1 MCIQCMYT
9 AMASTAAASG
19 ARSWLQTR
27 RYHWL
32 SPERMRRITIG
43 LVAAALIASAT
54 LISGSG

>member
-1 MCIQCMYT
+1 MYT

-19 ARSWLQTR
+19 ARSWLHTR
-27 RYHWL
+27 RYRWL
-32 SPERMRRITIG
+32 TPLRMRRITAG

>member
-27 RYHWL
+27 RYSWL
-32 SPERMRRITIG
+32 TPQRLHRITVG
-43 LVAAALIASAT
+43 LVTAALIASAT

>member
-1 MCIQCMYT
+1 MYT

-27 RYHWL
+27 RYSWL
-32 SPERMRRITIG
+32 TAQRLHRITVG
-43 LVAAALIASAT
+43 LVTAALIASAT

>member
-9 AMASTAAASG
+9 AMASTAVATG
-19 ARSWLQTR
+19 TRSWLHSR
-27 RYHWL
+27 RFSWL
-32 SPERMRRITIG
+32 SPQRLRRITIA

>member
-1 MCIQCMYT
+1 MCVQCMYT

-27 RYHWL
+27 RYSWL
-32 SPERMRRITIG
+32 TAQRLHRITIG

>member
-1 MCIQCMYT
+1 MCMQCMFT
-9 AMASTAAASG
+9 AMTSTAVASG

-27 RYHWL
+27 RYRWL

-43 LVAAALIASAT
+43 LVAAALIASST

>member
-1 MCIQCMYT
+1 MYT

-27 RYHWL
+27 RYRWL
-32 SPERMRRITIG
+32 TPRRLHRITIG
-43 LVAAALIASAT
+43 LVAAALIASST